1 MNDLLPIW
9 KPLHITSYD
18 VIRKIKSFNN
28 KSKLGHCG
36 TLDPFASGVLLVCT
50 GDNTKNI
57 TNYML
62 MKKVYQA
69 TIKLHE
75 ETDTLDNTG
84 LIIRSRYKKI
94 YISKNNIKKSID
106 KIVGTN
112 VDQIP
117 PYFCAK
123 KFHGLKMYEYARNN
137 VFIRKKPNKVNIYS
151 IDIVDYSD
159 KYIKINVE
167 CGKGVY
173 IRSIARDLALN
184 LNTYGH
190 LTELTR
196 LKIGTYDYSNCLK
209 YEDLKN
215 ACT

>member
-1 MNDLLPIW
+1 MKDLLPVW
-9 KPLHITSYD
+9 KPLNLTSYD
-18 VIRKIKSFNN
+18 VIRKIKTYNN
-28 KSKLGHCG
+28 KFKLGHCG
-36 TLDPFASGVLLVCT
+36 TLDPFATGVLLVCT

-57 TNYML
+57 NNYML
-62 MKKVYQA
+62 LKKVYQA

-84 LIIRSRYKKI
+84 SIIK
-94 YISKNNIKKSID
+94 SKYNKSDITKFDIKKSID
-106 KIVGTN
+106 KIIGEGVE
-112 VDQIP
+112 QIP

-123 KFHGLKMYEYARNN
+123 KFHGLKMYDYARNN
-137 VFIRKKPNKVNIYS
+137 VFIRKKPNKVDIYS
-151 IDIVDYSD
+151 IKLINFSNNYIIV
-159 KYIKINVE
+159 NVE

-184 LNTYGH
+184 LNTFGH

-196 LKIGTYDYSNCLK
+196 LKIGDYDYSNCLK